1 MYSDDEDFLNT
12 PGIRIYNDR
21 NQKDIAY
28 VNDNR
33 FSGIE

>member
-1 MYSDDEDFLNT
+1 MCSDDEDFLST
-12 PGIRIYNDR
+12 PGIEIQNDR

-28 VNDNR
+28 VENNQ